1 MSKTLIFGAGG
12 MLGTALARVAPEP
25 ESTVSVP
32 HPELDIRDR
41 RAVLERIRAEA
52 PSTIVNCAA
61 LTAVDACESRRREAS
76 EINGEAVAHLAE
88 GARQVSAHL
97 VQVSTDFVFDGRRS
111 TPYREEDETGPLSV
125 YGGTKLL
132 GERRALAWDDSLV
145 VRTSWVFGPGG
156 ANFVAT
162 MARLLREGKKPL
174 RVVADQTGCPTYSRF
189 LARAIWE
196 LVGLRSRGVVHY
208 RNREPISWHGF
219 ASAIATR
226 LGDPDEVEPIS
237 TEELARPAP
246 RPRYSVLDVSRF
258 ESLTGRGVERWS
270 EGLEEYL
277 DETADWGLS

>member
-1 MSKTLIFGAGG
+1 MSTTLIFGAGG
-12 MLGTALARVAPEP
+12 MLGTALARVAPEAGR
-25 ESTVSVP
+25 TVSVP
-32 HPELDIRDR
+32 RSEVDIRNR
-41 RAVLERIRAEA
+41 RAVQERVRAEA
-52 PSTIVNCAA
+52 PAAIVNCAA
-61 LTAVDACESRRREAS
+61 LTAVDACESRQREAM
-76 EINGEAVAHLAE
+76 EINGEAVGHLAE
-88 GARQVSAHL
+88 AAREVSAHL

-111 TPYREEDETGPLSV
+111 TPYREGDAADPLSV
-125 YGGTKLL
+125 YGRTKLI
-132 GERRALAWDDSLV
+132 GEQRALEWDHSLV

-156 ANFVAT
+156 GNFVAT
-162 MARLLREGKKPL
+162 MARLITAGKKPL

-189 LARAIWE
+189 LAGAIWE
-196 LVGLRSRGVVHY
+196 LLGLRSRGVVHY